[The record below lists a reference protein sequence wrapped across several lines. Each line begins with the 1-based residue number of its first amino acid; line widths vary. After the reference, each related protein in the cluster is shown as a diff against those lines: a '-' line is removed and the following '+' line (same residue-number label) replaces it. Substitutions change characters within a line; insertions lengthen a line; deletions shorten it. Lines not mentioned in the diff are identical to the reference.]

1 MQNKKIAQKQSPKG
15 PQQDILQLKQKRA
28 ATLADAAALFN
39 PSNSRGTFY
48 CVPHKN
54 WSGRP
59 PPAGAVAVFGGRSV
73 RGDGKA
79 PYWSQPA
86 IKSPGIP
93 RFHKINSTFYALRHK
108 PGTQMAN
115 PIKLPIIAFIFTLQ
129 TSILAAETKPPSTA
143 PGVQPS
149 SATGQVS
156 NGPDNLANQRQS
168 PSQCIAQ
175 LRQANRVY
183 LRDLIENDRI
193 ERVSEIAEKW
203 RDDFLKKNPKYYWLT
218 EEELQRISHEVLAF
232 GEGYLETIFSIGELS
247 LVKSI
252 DAGGQTILKM
262 RLPSAFEGLEG
273 VYYDRPLTI
282 DSKTQAIDANTPEG
296 KQLAEAFV
304 KQAPIGTI
312 VIFADLNFL
321 GKVNYFEREYIAGDE
336 YLVAFGKAMRNNLRL
351 GKGGDLM
358 LKIGGDEFVFLL
370 PVREGYLDQ
379 PQGVQALLTR
389 IVQSVHQSGEAQ
401 AIFTEQRRALAR
413 DYRMVN
419 NAESF
424 SDLTSN
430 FLRTAFG
437 DDWDRSRDSMTFNQ
451 FQDMYL
457 ELQLKKIINQSNY
470 AASVSVGG
478 AIVLPGAEYGD
489 GLMQARSD
497 ARAFKILY
505 KEQLGFSPEDREK
518 YGAQVNTHIITSETQ
533 GKEGQNRQRR
543 RSDKFPTPFSPKHIK
558 PNSK

>member
-1 MQNKKIAQKQSPKG
+1 
-15 PQQDILQLKQKRA
+15 
-28 ATLADAAALFN
+28 
-39 PSNSRGTFY
+39 
-48 CVPHKN
+48 
-54 WSGRP
+54 
-59 PPAGAVAVFGGRSV
+59 
-73 RGDGKA
+73 
-79 PYWSQPA
+79 
-86 IKSPGIP
+86 
-93 RFHKINSTFYALRHK
+93 
-108 PGTQMAN
+108 MAN
-115 PIKLPIIAFIFTLQ
+115 PIRLPIIAFIFTLQ
-129 TSILAAETKPPSTA
+129 TSILATETTPPSTA
-143 PGVQPS
+143 PAV
-149 SATGQVS
+149 
-156 NGPDNLANQRQS
+156 RQS

-203 RDDFLKKNPKYYWLT
+203 RDDFLKKNPEYYGLP
-218 EEELQRISHEVLAF
+218 EEELKRISHEVLAF

-247 LVKSI
+247 LVKFI
-252 DAGGQTILKM
+252 NAGGQTILKM
-262 RLPSAFEGLEG
+262 RLPSESEGLEG

-282 DSKTQAIDANTPEG
+282 DSKTQAIEANTPEG

-304 KQAPIGTI
+304 KQAPLGTI

-358 LKIGGDEFVFLL
+358 LKIGGDEFVLLL
-370 PVREGYLDQ
+370 PIREGYLDQ

-389 IVQSVHQSGEAQ
+389 IVQSVHQSREAQ

-424 SDLTSN
+424 SDLTDN
-430 FLRTAFG
+430 FLRAVFG
-437 DDWDRSRDSMTFNQ
+437 NNWSLLKDSMSFDQ

-478 AIVLPGAEYGD
+478 AILLPGAEYRD
-489 GLMQARSD
+489 GLMQATSD

-518 YGAQVNTHIITSETQ
+518 YGVQVNTHIINSETQ
-533 GKEGQNRQRR
+533 GKEGQNRHRR
-543 RSDKFPTPFSPKHIK
+543 RSDKFPIPFRPKQIEPDGK
-558 PNSK
+558 

>member
-15 PQQDILQLKQKRA
+15 PQQDTLQLKQKRA

-39 PSNSRGTFY
+39 PSDSRGTFY

-54 WSGRP
+54 CSG
-59 PPAGAVAVFGGRSV
+59 GGPRRRRQWLFWV
-73 RGDGKA
+73 GDGCVGLLGMNWA
-79 PYWSQPA
+79 GPLLEPA

-129 TSILAAETKPPSTA
+129 TSILATETTPPSTA
-143 PGVQPS
+143 
-149 SATGQVS
+149 
-156 NGPDNLANQRQS
+156 LANQRQS

-203 RDDFLKKNPKYYWLT
+203 RDDFLKRNPEYYGLT
-218 EEELQRISHEVLAF
+218 EEELKRISHEVLAF

-247 LVKSI
+247 LVKVMN
-252 DAGGQTILKM
+252 AGGQTILKM
-262 RLPSAFEGLEG
+262 RLPSEFEGLEG
-273 VYYDRPLTI
+273 IYYDRPLTI

-304 KQAPIGTI
+304 KQAPLGTI

-424 SDLTSN
+424 ADLTDN
-430 FLRTAFG
+430 FLRAVFG
-437 DDWDRSRDSMTFNQ
+437 NNWSHLKDSMSFDQ

-478 AIVLPGAEYGD
+478 AILLPGAEYRD
-489 GLMQARSD
+489 GLIQATSD

-518 YGAQVNTHIITSETQ
+518 YGAQVNTHLITSGSQ
-533 GKEGQNRQRR
+533 GKERQNKQRR
-543 RSDKFPTPFSPKHIK
+543 RSDKFPIPFSPKQIK
-558 PNSK
+558 PDSK

>member
-1 MQNKKIAQKQSPKG
+1 
-15 PQQDILQLKQKRA
+15 
-28 ATLADAAALFN
+28 
-39 PSNSRGTFY
+39 
-48 CVPHKN
+48 
-54 WSGRP
+54 
-59 PPAGAVAVFGGRSV
+59 
-73 RGDGKA
+73 
-79 PYWSQPA
+79 
-86 IKSPGIP
+86 
-93 RFHKINSTFYALRHK
+93 
-108 PGTQMAN
+108 MAN
-115 PIKLPIIAFIFTLQ
+115 PIRLPIIAFIFTLQ
-129 TSILAAETKPPSTA
+129 TSILATETTPPSTA
-143 PGVQPS
+143 PAV
-149 SATGQVS
+149 
-156 NGPDNLANQRQS
+156 RQS

-203 RDDFLKKNPKYYWLT
+203 RDDFLKKNPEYYGLP
-218 EEELQRISHEVLAF
+218 EEELKRISHEVLAF

-247 LVKSI
+247 LVKFI
-252 DAGGQTILKM
+252 NAGGQTILKM
-262 RLPSAFEGLEG
+262 RLPSESEGLEG

-282 DSKTQAIDANTPEG
+282 DSKTQAIEANTPEG

-304 KQAPIGTI
+304 KQAPLGTI

-358 LKIGGDEFVFLL
+358 LKIGGDEFVLLL
-370 PVREGYLDQ
+370 PIREGYLDQ

-389 IVQSVHQSGEAQ
+389 IVQSVHQSREAQ

-424 SDLTSN
+424 SDLTDN
-430 FLRTAFG
+430 FLRAVFG
-437 DDWDRSRDSMTFNQ
+437 NNWSLLKDSMSFDQ

-478 AIVLPGAEYGD
+478 AILLPGAEYRD
-489 GLMQARSD
+489 GLMQATSD

-518 YGAQVNTHIITSETQ
+518 YGAQVNTHLINSGSQ
-533 GKEGQNRQRR
+533 GKERQNKQRR
-543 RSDKFPTPFSPKHIK
+543 RSDKFPIPFRPKQIEPDGK
-558 PNSK
+558 

>member
-1 MQNKKIAQKQSPKG
+1 
-15 PQQDILQLKQKRA
+15 
-28 ATLADAAALFN
+28 
-39 PSNSRGTFY
+39 
-48 CVPHKN
+48 
-54 WSGRP
+54 
-59 PPAGAVAVFGGRSV
+59 
-73 RGDGKA
+73 
-79 PYWSQPA
+79 
-86 IKSPGIP
+86 
-93 RFHKINSTFYALRHK
+93 
-108 PGTQMAN
+108 MAN
-115 PIKLPIIAFIFTLQ
+115 PIRLPIIAFIFTLQ
-129 TSILAAETKPPSTA
+129 TSILATETTPPSTA
-143 PGVQPS
+143 PAV
-149 SATGQVS
+149 
-156 NGPDNLANQRQS
+156 RQS

-203 RDDFLKKNPKYYWLT
+203 RDDFLKKNPEYYGLP
-218 EEELQRISHEVLAF
+218 EEELKRISHEVLAF

-247 LVKSI
+247 LVKFI
-252 DAGGQTILKM
+252 NAGGQTILKM
-262 RLPSAFEGLEG
+262 RLPSESEGLEG

-282 DSKTQAIDANTPEG
+282 DSKTQAIEANTPEG

-304 KQAPIGTI
+304 KQAPLGTI

-358 LKIGGDEFVFLL
+358 LKIGGDEFVLLL
-370 PVREGYLDQ
+370 PIREGYLDQ

-389 IVQSVHQSGEAQ
+389 IVQSVHQSREAQ

-424 SDLTSN
+424 SDLTDN
-430 FLRTAFG
+430 FLRAVFG
-437 DDWDRSRDSMTFNQ
+437 NNWSLLKDSMSFDQ

-478 AIVLPGAEYGD
+478 AILLPGAEYRD
-489 GLMQARSD
+489 GLIQATSD

-518 YGAQVNTHIITSETQ
+518 YGAQVNTHLINSGSQ
-533 GKEGQNRQRR
+533 GKERQNKQRR
-543 RSDKFPTPFSPKHIK
+543 RSDKFPIPFRPKQIEPDGK
-558 PNSK
+558 